1 MARNFCNDHF
11 RFSSVAIIAVIIAA
25 TITQQLVY
33 PADAAAGSKK
43 TCGRLKCAGS
53 GAYSYKHSKSRI
65 KYPPPGGLSIVQ
77 PKAWE
82 ESLYRGSGEAN
93 PIKSKDRAYYLEKME
108 EWRTRR
114 RLRQEAL
121 TKEADVNDERDDYDS
136 SSAEALDGHEKNN
149 EKATATTTT
158 TLSPTTVKYSF
169 PNIPTPQ
176 RPKLRRYGIRYG
188 KVRAKQL

>member
-108 EWRTRR
+108 EWRAKRGQIQR
-114 RLRQEAL
+114 AHM
-121 TKEADVNDERDDYDS
+121 KEDHIDVDDGSYDYDS

-176 RPKLRRYGIRYG
+176 RPKLRSSALRG
-188 KVRAKQL
+188 